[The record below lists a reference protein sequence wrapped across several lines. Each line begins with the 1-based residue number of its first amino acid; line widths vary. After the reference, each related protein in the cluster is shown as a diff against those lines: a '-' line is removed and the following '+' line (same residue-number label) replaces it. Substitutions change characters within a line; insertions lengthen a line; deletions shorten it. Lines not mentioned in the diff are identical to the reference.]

1 MKKLKCIVIDDDPL
15 ITDLLQHY
23 CSKISYIDY
32 CLVFNNSVDG
42 LRMISTQEFDLI
54 FLDYNMPDLNGKTL
68 LDLKSDQSKVMMITS
83 NTEFAVD
90 SYNYPEIVDYL
101 TKPLDYGRFQ
111 IAMNRFYEG
120 LGKETNE
127 VKNNEDTNETLFIK
141 DGSKW
146 IKIKITEIRY
156 IKSESNYLSFHFKD
170 KKVMTLM
177 SLKEIEEKLSSNF
190 MRVHRSYIINTEYID
205 YISTDDVSV
214 SETLIPIGAKYK
226 AELKKLVQDQ

>member
-1 MKKLKCIVIDDDPL
+1 MKKLKCIIIDDDPL

-54 FLDYNMPDLNGKTL
+54 FLDYNMPDLNGKAL

-83 NTEFAVD
+83 NNNFAVE
-90 SYNYPEIVDYL
+90 SYNYPEVVDYL
-101 TKPLDYGRFQ
+101 MKPLDFDRFQ
-111 IAMNRFYEG
+111 VAMDRFH
-120 LGKETNE
+120 KSFNPKTNE
-127 VKNNEDTNETLFIK
+127 TKSNEDNAETLFIK

-146 IKIKITEIRY
+146 IKINITEIRY
-156 IKSESNYLSFHFKD
+156 IKSESNYLSFFFQE

-177 SLKEIEEKLSSNF
+177 SLKEIEEKLPSNF
-190 MRVHRSYIINTEYID
+190 MRIHRSYIINVEHID
-205 YISTDDVSV
+205 YIATDDVSIA
-214 SETLIPIGAKYK
+214 ENLLPIGATYK
-226 AELKKLVQDQ
+226 ASLKKLVQN